1 LQRTSIVVYCAVDA
15 FVASRGNIKPGFE
28 KFSNELEHA
37 GVPIVWVTNR
47 SRTQL
52 DEARRK
58 FGHNHPFIAEGGCGV
73 YLPEDYF
80 HLRAS
85 KMVRLGRFVCVPIA
99 AAQPAASEALESF
112 AQETGVSVV
121 SLRSLSPREF
131 AQNSGL
137 RPREAEL
144 ARQRDFEELFFF
156 AGAAEKD
163 LDRFLTH
170 AQRSKVQVRQ
180 RGAFWSLAVGSSLGQ
195 CLRDLSSLYD
205 RAIHVH
211 ATTFG
216 LGLPDDS
223 DELLAACDRGILL
236 CEPGQEPSP
245 GRPRSPKIREIPFS
259 RPDVWAQLRAMI
271 VPMHSH
277 IRESTSEE
285 N

>member
-1 LQRTSIVVYCAVDA
+1 LRRISLVVYCAIDA
-15 FVASRGNIKPGFE
+15 FIASRGSIQPGFAE
-28 KFSNELEHA
+28 FSNELEHA

-47 SRTQL
+47 SRAQI
-52 DEARRK
+52 DEARRN

-85 KMVRLGRFVCVPIA
+85 KTVRLGRFICVPIA
-99 AAQPAASEALESF
+99 AAQPAASEAVESL
-112 AQETGVSVV
+112 AQETGVSIV

-137 RPREAEL
+137 SPREAEL

-156 AGAAEKD
+156 AGASDKD
-163 LDRFLTH
+163 VDRFLTH
-170 AQRSKVQVRQ
+170 AHGSSAQVRQ
-180 RGAFWSLAVGSSLGQ
+180 RGPFWSLAVGSSLRQ

-205 RAIHVH
+205 RAIHFH

-223 DELLAACDRGILL
+223 DELFAACDRGILL
-236 CEPGQEPSP
+236 GEPGQEPSS
-245 GRPRSPKIREIPFS
+245 GGPRSPKIREIPFS
-259 RPDVWAQLRAMI
+259 GPDVWAQVRAMI
-271 VPMHSH
+271 GP
-277 IRESTSEE
+277 IA
-285 N
+285 